1 MQCQGN
7 TEMLTENKLAL
18 EASDALVQ
26 ALDPSC
32 QWSEVESLIDK
43 TEVGDINHRA
53 LAQAV
58 RTLSR
63 QRLIEVGRP
72 ARLKGRKAV
81 RLTNDGALRAR
92 YLATHAKSHSGV
104 SKASHALAPFVL
116 GAVLTGCSTPKM
128 SMPFQK
134 PDMAG
139 SYKQANTDNI
149 RNILPRTMSVAPEGA
164 AQIASKPPGLFPG
177 MPEIKVEAK
186 PATAPVITAVTT
198 PTVSAAKLSS
208 DVRRQAIFFQ
218 SNSVKIGNQM
228 RVLKGTD
235 VNGQKPLRVRLLAS
249 TDATGSVE
257 GNKRLAK
264 ARALAVASELM
275 KMGIERKHIQIKLVP
290 TGTAGLGELSEGQF
304 VPTSTDAIAR
314 RVEVEFVAKP

>member
-1 MQCQGN
+1 MP
-7 TEMLTENKLAL
+7 TENKLTLA
-18 EASDALVQ
+18 ASDVLVQ

-32 QWSEVESLIDK
+32 QWSEVDSLIET
-43 TEVGDINHRA
+43 TEVGDVNQQA
-53 LAQAV
+53 LAKAV
-58 RTLSR
+58 RTLSK

-81 RLTNDGALRAR
+81 RLTSDGALRAR
-92 YLATHAKSHSGV
+92 YLASHAKSHSGV

-134 PDMAG
+134 PDAVG
-139 SYKQANTDNI
+139 SYKQGNTDNV
-149 RNILPRTMSVAPEGA
+149 RHILPRGMSVPSEGL
-164 AQIASKPPGLFPG
+164 AQIAAKPPGIFPA

-186 PATAPVITAVTT
+186 PIAAPVVTAVSR
-198 PTVSAAKLSS
+198 PTVSAATLSS

-218 SNSVKIGNQM
+218 SNSTKIGNQM
-228 RVLKGTD
+228 RVLKGAD
-235 VNGQKPLRVRLLAS
+235 VNGKKPLRVRLLAS

-264 ARALAVASELM
+264 ARALVVASELM

-290 TGTAGLGELSEGQF
+290 MGTASLGELTEGQF

-314 RVEVEFVAKP
+314 RVEVEFMAKP

>member
-1 MQCQGN
+1 MP
-7 TEMLTENKLAL
+7 TENKLAL
-18 EASDALVQ
+18 NAVDALVQ

-32 QWSEVESLIDK
+32 QWSEVNALIET
-43 TEVGDINHRA
+43 TEVGDINHQA

-58 RTLSR
+58 RTLSS

-81 RLTNDGALRAR
+81 RLTSDGAQRAR
-92 YLATHAKSHSGV
+92 YLASHAKSHSGI
-104 SKASHALAPFVL
+104 SKASQTLAPFVL

-134 PDMAG
+134 PDTAG
-139 SYKQANTDNI
+139 SYKQANTDNM
-149 RNILPRTMSVAPEGA
+149 RHILPRGMSVALEGA
-164 AQIASKPPGLFPG
+164 AQIASKPPGVFPA

-186 PATAPVITAVTT
+186 PAPAVTAVTT
-198 PTVSAAKLSS
+198 PTVSAVTLTS

-228 RVLKGTD
+228 RVLKGAD
-235 VNGQKPLRVRLLAS
+235 INGKKPLRVRLLAS
-249 TDATGSVE
+249 TDATGSVD

-264 ARALAVASELM
+264 ARALAVAGELM
-275 KMGIERKHIQIKLVP
+275 KMGIERKHIQIKLTPMGKVE
-290 TGTAGLGELSEGQF
+290 LGALTDGQF

>member
-1 MQCQGN
+1 MP
-7 TEMLTENKLAL
+7 TENKLTVN
-18 EASDALVQ
+18 ASDALVQ
-26 ALDPSC
+26 ALGPSC
-32 QWSEVESLIDK
+32 QWSEVESLIES
-43 TEVGDINHRA
+43 TEIGDINHQA

-92 YLATHAKSHSGV
+92 YLASNAKSHSGI
-104 SKASHALAPFVL
+104 SKASHAMAPFVL

-134 PDMAG
+134 PDTAG
-139 SYKQANTDNI
+139 SYKQSNTDNI
-149 RNILPRTMSVAPEGA
+149 RHILPPAMKVPAEGVAQLG
-164 AQIASKPPGLFPG
+164 SKPPGIFPVL
-177 MPEIKVEAK
+177 PEKVEAK
-186 PATAPVITAVTT
+186 PAEAPVVTAVNTG
-198 PTVSAAKLSS
+198 VVNAATLTSN
-208 DVRRQAIFFQ
+208 VRRQAIFFQ
-218 SNSVKIGNQM
+218 SNSVKIGNQI
-228 RVLKGTD
+228 RVLKGAD
-235 VNGQKPLRVRLLAS
+235 VNGKKPVRVRLLAS
-249 TDATGSVE
+249 TDATGSVD

-290 TGTAGLGELSEGQF
+290 MGTAGLGELSEGQF

>member
-1 MQCQGN
+1 MP
-7 TEMLTENKLAL
+7 TENKLAL
-18 EASDALVQ
+18 NAIDALVQ

-32 QWSEVESLIDK
+32 QWSDVNALIET
-43 TEVGDINHRA
+43 TEVGDINHQA

-58 RTLSR
+58 RTLSS

-81 RLTNDGALRAR
+81 RLTSDGAQRAR
-92 YLATHAKSHSGV
+92 YLANHAKSHSGV
-104 SKASHALAPFVL
+104 SKTSQTLAPLVL

-134 PDMAG
+134 PDTAG

-149 RNILPRTMSVAPEGA
+149 RHILPRAMSVPPEGV
-164 AQIASKPPGLFPG
+164 AQIASKPPGIFPA

-186 PATAPVITAVTT
+186 PATAPIVTAVTT
-198 PTVSAAKLSS
+198 PAISAAKLSN

-228 RVLKGTD
+228 RVLKGAD
-235 VNGQKPLRVRLLAS
+235 INGKKPLRVRLLAS
-249 TDATGSVE
+249 TDATGSVD

-290 TGTAGLGELSEGQF
+290 MDKVGLSELTDGQF

>member
-1 MQCQGN
+1 MP
-7 TEMLTENKLAL
+7 TENKLEL
-18 EASDALVQ
+18 NASDALVK

-32 QWSEVESLIDK
+32 QWREVDALIEQ
-43 TEVGDINHRA
+43 TEIGDINHHA

-63 QRLIEVGRP
+63 QSLIEVGRP

-81 RLTNDGALRAR
+81 RLTSYGAQRAR
-92 YLATHAKSHSGV
+92 YLASHAKSSHSGV
-104 SKASHALAPFVL
+104 SKASHTLAPFVL
-116 GAVLTGCSTPKM
+116 GALLTGCSTPKM

-134 PDMAG
+134 PDTAG
-139 SYKQANTDNI
+139 SYKQINTDNI
-149 RNILPRTMSVAPEGA
+149 RQVLPRAMTVPSEGSAQVAT
-164 AQIASKPPGLFPG
+164 KPPGIFPE
-177 MPEIKVEAK
+177 MLEVKTEVR
-186 PATAPVITAVTT
+186 PAAVPTIAPSAT
-198 PTVSAAKLSS
+198 SAAKQSN
-208 DVRRQAIFFQ
+208 DVRRQAIFFR
-218 SNSVKIGNQM
+218 SNSVEIGNQL

-235 VNGQKPLRVRLLAS
+235 VNGKKPLRVRLLAS
-249 TDATGSVE
+249 TDSTGSVVA
-257 GNKRLAK
+257 NKRLAK

-290 TGTAGLGELSEGQF
+290 MGTASLSELTEGQF

>member
-1 MQCQGN
+1 MQSIRVI
-7 TEMLTENKLAL
+7 EMPTENKLAL
-18 EASDALVQ
+18 NASDALVQ
-26 ALDPSC
+26 ALDPYC
-32 QWSEVESLIDK
+32 QWSDVNALIDT
-43 TEVGDINHRA
+43 TEVGDINHHA

-58 RTLSR
+58 RTLST

-81 RLTNDGALRAR
+81 RLTSDGALRAR
-92 YLATHAKSHSGV
+92 YLASHAKSHSGV

-134 PDMAG
+134 PDTAG

-149 RNILPRTMSVAPEGA
+149 RNILPRAMTVPAEGIAQLASRPPGIFPAMPEVEVKPAVAP
-164 AQIASKPPGLFPG
+164 
-177 MPEIKVEAK
+177 V
-186 PATAPVITAVTT
+186 VTAVAT
-198 PTVSAAKLSS
+198 PTLNAAKLSS
-208 DVRRQAIFFQ
+208 DIRRQAIFFP
-218 SNSVKIGNQM
+218 SNSIKIGNQM

-235 VNGQKPLRVRLLAS
+235 VNGKKPLRVRLLAS
-249 TDATGSVE
+249 TDSTGSVE

-264 ARALAVASELM
+264 ARALAVAGELM

-290 TGTAGLGELSEGQF
+290 MGTAGLGELSEGQF

>member
-1 MQCQGN
+1 M
-7 TEMLTENKLAL
+7 EMPTENKLAL
-18 EASDALVQ
+18 NASDALVQ

-32 QWSEVESLIDK
+32 QWSDVNSLIDT
-43 TEVGDINHRA
+43 TEVGDINHHA

-58 RTLSR
+58 RTLST

-81 RLTNDGALRAR
+81 RLTSDGALRAR
-92 YLATHAKSHSGV
+92 YLASHAKSHSGV

-134 PDMAG
+134 PDTAG

-149 RNILPRTMSVAPEGA
+149 RNILPRAMTVPSEGA
-164 AQIASKPPGLFPG
+164 AQLVSKPPGIFPA
-177 MPEIKVEAK
+177 MPEIDAK
-186 PATAPVITAVTT
+186 PAAVPVVTPVAT
-198 PTVSAAKLSS
+198 PTLNAAKLSS
-208 DVRRQAIFFQ
+208 DIRRQAIFFP

-235 VNGQKPLRVRLLAS
+235 VNGKKPLRVRLLAS
-249 TDATGSVE
+249 TDATGSVD

-264 ARALAVASELM
+264 ARALAVAGELM

-290 TGTAGLGELSEGQF
+290 MGTAGLGELSEGQF